1 MRRRQ
6 PWWWCHQH
14 DTKLRFLA
22 NSNHPNSLLIQV
34 PSFSPK
40 ATLRKFFDASA
51 LSRSKTNVATP
62 GNHMGQEPLQHQSYL
77 LSPKLPW
84 QDLAHE
90 MMDKREQ
97 DLAYTCYTWIILARM
112 KSWHQMTI
120 CGDPNMSYS
129 NKQETWSL
137 SKKWGTI
144 GTLHCR
150 SFVVTIQLGC
160 WWQSFIASVVWVM
173 KLWVKRWMK
182 LSQLPCNARIQPAT
196 GSTIAAKCFLEGKE
210 TATKTC
216 HRNHLKLKCFIPW
229 TALCLLF
236 LTPSGWTLG
245 VFPFVPPPG
254 QRLSGWHSI
263 LQGKTQKNS

>member
-51 LSRSKTNVATP
+51 LSRSKTSVATP
-62 GNHMGQEPLQHQSYL
+62 GNHMGYEPLQHQSYL

-97 DLAYTCYTWIILARM
+97 DLALPAILGSSWLVWNHDIKWPFAVIRTCL
-112 KSWHQMTI
+112 
-120 CGDPNMSYS
+120 
-129 NKQETWSL
+129 
-137 SKKWGTI
+137 
-144 GTLHCR
+144 
-150 SFVVTIQLGC
+150 
-160 WWQSFIASVVWVM
+160 
-173 KLWVKRWMK
+173 
-182 LSQLPCNARIQPAT
+182 
-196 GSTIAAKCFLEGKE
+196 
-210 TATKTC
+210 TATNKKPGVFQKNGAPLAPCTVAPLSS
-216 HRNHLKLKCFIPW
+216 RFSLAAAGNPSSP
-229 TALCLLF
+229 LLF
-236 LTPSGWTLG
+236 GWWSSEWSDG
-245 VFPFVPPPG
+245 WSFPNCLAMLESSPP
-254 QRLSGWHSI
+254 QVA
-263 LQGKTQKNS
+263 Q